1 MQIITHMKK
10 IQFHTV
16 AALLLAALALTA
28 CNNRKFQVS
37 GVISD
42 AKDSLLY
49 FENMSLNGPVTVDSA
64 RLGDDGTFAF
74 SGEAPSAP
82 EFYRLRIAGQI
93 VNIAIDSTEQVSVKA
108 SYPSMSSQYE
118 VQGSAECAKIKELAL
133 LQLNLQHMVDAIVQ
147 SPLLGAEAVTDS
159 VEQLLR
165 AYKNTV
171 TANYIYKEPMKAY
184 SYFALFQTFRLG
196 NRQMLVFNP
205 HADEHDVKTF
215 AAVATSWD
223 TFYPE
228 AERGLNL
235 HNIAL
240 EGMKDLRIL
249 RAEQQQRI
257 DPSKVN
263 VSGVIDIALP
273 DNHGTVRHL
282 NQLGGKVVLLDFH
295 VFAGKQ
301 STGRIMTLRSL
312 YDKYHA
318 QGFEIYQVSLDPDE
332 HFWKTSVSALPW
344 ISVRDAGGPG
354 SEVMALYNV
363 QRVPTYYLID
373 KSNTLYKRDSQI
385 QDLDAEIRKLL

>member
-1 MQIITHMKK
+1 MKRK
-10 IQFHTV
+10 HFRAV
-16 AALLLAALALTA
+16 AALLLATLTITS
-28 CNNRKFQVS
+28 CSNKKFQVS
-37 GVISD
+37 GAISD

-49 FENMSLNGPVTVDSA
+49 LENMSLNGPVAVDSI
-64 RLGDDGTFAF
+64 RLGDDGTFSF
-74 SGEAPSAP
+74 DGPAPSAP
-82 EFYRLRIAGQI
+82 EFYRLRIAGQMI
-93 VNIAIDSTEQVSVKA
+93 NIAIDSTEQISVRA

-133 LQLNLQHMVDAIVQ
+133 LQLNLQRMVDAIVQ
-147 SPLLGAEAVTDS
+147 SPSLGVGAVTDS
-159 VEQLLR
+159 VETILR

-171 TANYIYKEPMKAY
+171 VANYIYKEPMKAY
-184 SYFALFQTFRLG
+184 SYFALFQTFLVG
-196 NRQMLVFNP
+196 NQQMLIFNP
-205 HADEHDVKTF
+205 RADEQDVKTF

-223 TFYPE
+223 TFYPK

-235 HNIAL
+235 HNIAI
-240 EGMKDLRIL
+240 EGMKNLRIV

-273 DNHGTVRHL
+273 DNRGTVRHL

-295 VFAGKQ
+295 IFADKQ
-301 STGRIMTLRSL
+301 SPARIMMLREL
-312 YDKYHA
+312 YNKYHS

-344 ISVRDAGGPG
+344 LSVRDDKGLG
-354 SEVMALYNV
+354 SNVMMLYNV
-363 QRVPTYYLID
+363 QHVPTYYLID

-385 QDLDAEIRKLL
+385 QDLDTEIRKLL